1 MADRK
6 LVVIEYVSL
15 DGVVEDPGG
24 SEKRPF
30 GGWTGPYWGDDI
42 GKSQLDALLAGDA
55 LLLGRVTYEGFAAA
69 WPKMK
74 DEAGFADRFNS
85 YPKYVVSTTLEN
97 PEWNNSRVIKANL
110 VEEIAA
116 LKRQPGKDILLYG
129 SPTLVQTLLQHEL
142 IDELRLLI
150 YPVVIGEGKR
160 LFHEGTKAAM
170 RPIATQ
176 TFASGVVLASYGP
189 ARTEAA

>member
-24 SEKRPF
+24 SEKKPF

-42 GKSQLDALLAGDA
+42 GESQVEALLASDA

-74 DEAGFADRFNS
+74 DEAGFADRMNS
-85 YPKYVVSTTLEN
+85 YPKYVVSTTLRN
-97 PEWNNSRVIKANL
+97 PEWNNSHVIDSKVA
-110 VEEIAA
+110 EGIAA
-116 LKRQPGKDILLYG
+116 LKRQPGQDILVYG
-129 SPTLVQTLLQHEL
+129 SPTLVQTLLQHNL
-142 IDELRLLI
+142 VDELRLLV

-160 LFHEGTKAAM
+160 LYHEGTKATL
-170 RPIATQ
+170 RPVETR
-176 TFASGVVLASYGP
+176 TFASGVVMVKYGP
-189 ARTEAA
+189 THP

>member
-24 SEKRPF
+24 SEKRSF

-42 GKSQLDALLAGDA
+42 GESQVEALLASDA
-55 LLLGRVTYEGFAAA
+55 ILLGRVTYEGFAAA

-97 PEWNNSRVIKANL
+97 PEWNNSHVIATNL
-110 VEEIAA
+110 ADEIAA
-116 LKRQPGKDILLYG
+116 LKRQPGQNIVCYG
-129 SPTLVQTLLQHEL
+129 SPTLVQTLLQHGL
-142 IDELRLLI
+142 VDELRLLV

-160 LFHEGTKAAM
+160 LFPEGTKAAL
-170 RPIATQ
+170 RPVETR
-176 TFASGVVLASYGP
+176 TFASGVVMVKYGP
-189 ARTEAA
+189 KEA

>member
-24 SEKRPF
+24 SEKQSF

-42 GKSQLDALLAGDA
+42 GASQLEALLASDA
-55 LLLGRVTYEGFAAA
+55 ILLGRVTYDGFAAA

-97 PEWNNSRVIKANL
+97 PEWNNSHVIKAN
-110 VEEIAA
+110 VADEIAA
-116 LKRQPGKDILLYG
+116 LKRQAGQDIVCYG
-129 SPTLVQTLLQHEL
+129 SPTLVQTLLQHDL
-142 IDELRLLI
+142 VDELRLLI

-160 LFHEGTKAAM
+160 LFHEGTKATL
-170 RPIATQ
+170 RPFETQ
-176 TFASGVVLASYGP
+176 TFASGVVMVKYGP
-189 ARTEAA
+189 AGGS